1 VSCFSG
7 PALGF
12 DWEQGS
18 SDAPI
23 QDDPALEDY
32 NVQQRVFDFIFDIFV
47 QHEAYGTV

>member
-23 QDDPALEDY
+23 QNDPNPLTLTLKL
-32 NVQQRVFDFIFDIFV
+32 VPVIFFYISH
-47 QHEAYGTV
+47 QLNINN